1 MKYDIIV
8 IGGSAAGLIA
18 AMTSR
23 KLYKDKKILVIKKL
37 DKELV
42 PCGIPYIFNTL
53 GSVENDFMGIEEK
66 FKANN
71 IDLLIDEVI
80 DGNTEKKKI
89 FTKNGEEFEYDK
101 LVIATGSTP
110 RVIPIP
116 GHDLENVMTIPKNYK
131 YLKKVHEKIKDAKDV
146 VIIGGGF
153 IGVEVAD
160 EIKKSGKNVTL
171 IELEDHL
178 LPASFDKEFGEIAK
192 KEIESDNVKV
202 LLCSKV
208 KEIFGNGKVEK
219 VILENG
225 EELPADVVIIAT
237 GYKPN
242 TELAK
247 KMGIKITELGFI
259 ETDDYMRTSVEDVYA
274 AGDCVQHKD
283 YFTGKPSRLMLASAA
298 VFDARIAASNLY
310 KLKLLRTN
318 KGSLNA
324 YSTMIGGKAFAAAG
338 ITEKVAKNEGFDIVV
353 GRAEVVDRHPG
364 KFEDASKIILK
375 LIFSKECGLLL
386 GAQIVG
392 GKSVGEIINIIS
404 LAIQK
409 EVTAKDLF
417 TMQIGTHPLLTAAPT
432 IYPLTLAAEQALA
445 QM

>member
-37 DKELV
+37 EKELV
-42 PCGIPYIFNTL
+42 PCGIPYIFHTL
-53 GSVENDFMGIEEK
+53 GAVEKDYMGIEEK

-80 DGNTEKKKI
+80 DGNTEEKKI
-89 FTKNGEEFEYDK
+89 ATKEGKEFEYEK
-101 LVIATGSTP
+101 LIIATGSTP
-110 RVIPIP
+110 FIIPIP

-131 YLKKVHEKIKDAKDV
+131 YLGNVKEKLGEATNV

-171 IELEDHL
+171 IEARDYL
-178 LPASFDKEFGEIAK
+178 LPASFDADFGEIAK
-192 KEIESDNVKV
+192 EEIESDNVKV
-202 LLCSKV
+202 LVSTKV
-208 KEIFGNGKVEK
+208 KEIAGNGKVEK
-219 VILENG
+219 VILESG
-225 EELPADVVIIAT
+225 EEIPADIVIMAT

-247 KMGIKITELGFI
+247 KMGIKLSEWGYI
-259 ETDDYMRTSVEDVYA
+259 ETDDYMRTSIKNVYA

-338 ITEKVAKNEGFDIVV
+338 ITEAVAKAEGFDIVI
-353 GRAEVVDRHPG
+353 GKAEVVDRHPG
-364 KFEDASKIILK
+364 KFADASKITMK

-409 EVTAKDLF
+409 EVNVKDLL

-432 IYPLTLAAEQALA
+432 VYPLAMAAEQALA

>member
-23 KLYKDKKILVIKKL
+23 KLYKDKKILVVKKL
-37 DKELV
+37 EKELV
-42 PCGIPYIFNTL
+42 PCGIPYIFHTL
-53 GSVENDFMGIEEK
+53 GAVEKDYMGIEDK

-71 IDLLIDEVI
+71 IDVLIDEVV
-80 DGNTEKKKI
+80 DGNIQEKKI
-89 FTKNGEEFEYDK
+89 VTKSGKEFEYEK

-110 RVIPIP
+110 FIIPIP
-116 GHDLENVMTIPKNYK
+116 GHDLENVYTIPKNYK
-131 YLKKVHEKIKDAKDV
+131 YLGSVQEKIKNAENI

-171 IELEDHL
+171 IEARDYL
-178 LPASFDKEFGEIAK
+178 LPASFDADFGEIAK
-192 KEIESDNVKV
+192 EEIESDNVKV
-202 LLCSKV
+202 LVSTKV
-208 KEIFGNGKVEK
+208 KEIVGNGKVEK

-225 EELPADVVIIAT
+225 EELPADIVIMAT

-247 KMGIKITELGFI
+247 KMGIKVTEWDYI
-259 ETDDYMRTSVEDVYA
+259 ETDDYMRTSVKDVFA

-338 ITEKVAKNEGFDIVV
+338 ITESVAKAEGFDIII
-353 GRAEVVDRHPG
+353 GKAEVVDRHPG
-364 KFEDASKIILK
+364 KFADASKITMK

-409 EVTAKDLF
+409 EVNVKDLL

-432 IYPLTLAAEQALA
+432 VYPLAVAAEQALA

>member
-23 KLYKDKKILVIKKL
+23 KLYKDKSILVVKKL

-42 PCGIPYIFNTL
+42 PCGIPYIFHTL
-53 GSVENDFMGIEEK
+53 GGVEKDYMGIEEK

-80 DGNTEKKKI
+80 EGNTTEKKIK
-89 FTKNGEEFEYDK
+89 TKNGKEFEYDK

-110 RVIPIP
+110 FVIPIP

-131 YLKKVHEKIKDAKDV
+131 YLNDVHEKIKNAENV

-171 IELEDHL
+171 IEARENL
-178 LPASFDKEFGEIAK
+178 LPASFDSDFGEIAK

-202 LLCSKV
+202 LVNTKV
-208 KEIFGNGKVEK
+208 KEILGNGKVEK
-219 VILENG
+219 VVLENG
-225 EELPADVVIIAT
+225 EELPADIVILAT

-247 KMGIKITELGFI
+247 KLGIKISEWGYI
-259 ETDDYMRTSVEDVYA
+259 ETDDYMRTSIKDVYA

-324 YSTMIGGKAFAAAG
+324 YSTMIGSKAFAAAG
-338 ITEKVAKNEGFDIVV
+338 ITEAVAKAEGFDIVV
-353 GRAEVVDRHPG
+353 GKAEVVDRHPG
-364 KFEDASKIILK
+364 KFADASKITMK

-409 EVTAKDLF
+409 EVNVKDLL

-432 IYPLTLAAEQALA
+432 VYPLAVAAEQALA

>member
-8 IGGSAAGLIA
+8 IGGSAAGLVA
-18 AMTSR
+18 ALTSR
-23 KLYKDKKILVIKKL
+23 KLYKDKKILVVKKL
-37 DKELV
+37 EKELV
-42 PCGIPYIFNTL
+42 PCGIPYIFHTL
-53 GSVENDFMGIEEK
+53 GKVENDYMGIEDK
-66 FKANN
+66 FKANG
-71 IDLLIDEVI
+71 IDLLIDEVV
-80 DGNTEKKKI
+80 DGNVNEKKI
-89 FTKNGEEFEYDK
+89 VTKSGKEFEYDK

-110 RVIPIP
+110 FVIPIP
-116 GHDLENVMTIPKNYK
+116 GNDLENVFSIPKNYK
-131 YLKKVHEKIKDAKDV
+131 YLGEVQEKVRNAQNI

-171 IELEDHL
+171 IEAKDYL
-178 LPASFDKEFGEIAK
+178 LPASFDADFGEIAK
-192 KEIESDNVKV
+192 QEIESDNVKV
-202 LLCSKV
+202 LLSTKV
-208 KEIFGNGKVEK
+208 TKIEGNGKVEK

-247 KMGIKITELGFI
+247 NLGIKVTELGYI
-259 ETDDYMRTSVEDVYA
+259 ETDDYMRTSVKDVFA

-310 KLKLLRTN
+310 KLRLLRTN

-324 YSTMIGGKAFAAAG
+324 YSTVIGGKTFASAG
-338 ITEKVAKNEGFDIVV
+338 ITETVAKEEGFDVVV

-364 KFEDASKIILK
+364 KFADASKITMK

-409 EVTAKDLF
+409 DVNIKDLL

-432 IYPLTLAAEQALA
+432 VYPLAIAAEDALSK
-445 QM
+445 M

>member
-1 MKYDIIV
+1 MNYDIVV

-23 KLYKDKKILVIKKL
+23 KLYKDKKILVVKKL
-37 DKELV
+37 EKELV
-42 PCGIPYIFNTL
+42 PCGIPYIFHTL
-53 GSVENDFMGIEEK
+53 GAVEKDYMGIEEK

-71 IDLLIDEVI
+71 IDVLIDEVV
-80 DGNTEKKKI
+80 DGNVEEKKI
-89 FTKNGEEFEYDK
+89 VTKSGKEFEYEK

-110 RVIPIP
+110 FIIPIP
-116 GHDLENVMTIPKNYK
+116 GHDLENVYTIPKNYK
-131 YLKKVHEKIKDAKDV
+131 YLGSVQEKIKNAENI

-171 IELEDHL
+171 IESRDYL
-178 LPASFDKEFGEIAK
+178 LPASFDADFGEIAK
-192 KEIESDNVKV
+192 EEIESDNVKV
-202 LLCSKV
+202 LVSTKV
-208 KEIFGNGKVEK
+208 KEIAGNGKVEK

-225 EELPADVVIIAT
+225 EELPADIVIMAT

-247 KMGIKITELGFI
+247 KMGIKVTEWDYI
-259 ETDDYMRTSVEDVYA
+259 ETDDYMRTSVKDVFA

-338 ITEKVAKNEGFDIVV
+338 ITEAFAKAEGFDIVV
-353 GRAEVVDRHPG
+353 GKAEVVDRHPG
-364 KFEDASKIILK
+364 KFADASKITMK

-409 EVTAKDLF
+409 EVNIKDLL

-432 IYPLTLAAEQALA
+432 VYPLAVAAEQALA

>member
-18 AMTSR
+18 AITSR
-23 KLYKDKKILVIKKL
+23 KLYRDKKILVIKKL
-37 DKELV
+37 EKELV
-42 PCGIPYIFNTL
+42 PCGIPYIFHTL
-53 GSVENDFMGIEEK
+53 GAVEKDYMGIEEK

-71 IDLLIDEVI
+71 IDVLIDEVI
-80 DGNTEKKKI
+80 DGNVENKRI
-89 FTKNGEEFEYDK
+89 LTKGGKEFEYDK
-101 LVIATGSTP
+101 LIIATGSTP
-110 RVIPIP
+110 FVIPIP

-131 YLKKVHEKIKDAKDV
+131 YLGNVHEKIKNAKNV
-146 VIIGGGF
+146 IIIGGGF

-171 IELEDHL
+171 IEARDYL
-178 LPASFDKEFGEIAK
+178 LPASFDSDFGEIAK
-192 KEIESDNVKV
+192 QEIEGDNVKV
-202 LLCSKV
+202 LLSTKV
-208 KEIFGNGKVEK
+208 KEIVGDNKVEK

-225 EELPADVVIIAT
+225 EEIPADVVILAT

-247 KMGIKITELGFI
+247 KLGIKISEWGYI
-259 ETDDYMRTSVEDVYA
+259 ETDDYMRTSIKDVYA

-324 YSTMIGGKAFAAAG
+324 YSTMIGSKAFAAAG
-338 ITEKVAKNEGFDIVV
+338 ITEAVAKAEGFDVII

-364 KFEDASKIILK
+364 KFADASKIIMK

-409 EVTAKDLF
+409 EVNVKDLL

-432 IYPLTLAAEQALA
+432 VYPLAVAAEQALA

>member
-8 IGGSAAGLIA
+8 IGGSAAGVIV

-37 DKELV
+37 EKELV
-42 PCGIPYIFNTL
+42 PCGIPYIFHTL

-71 IDLLIDEVI
+71 IDLIIDEVI
-80 DGNTEKKKI
+80 DGNTEEKKI
-89 FTKNGEEFEYDK
+89 ITKEGKEFEYDK

-110 RVIPIP
+110 YVIPIP
-116 GHDLENVMTIPKNYK
+116 GHELENVVTIPKNFK
-131 YLKKVHEKIKDAKDV
+131 YLTKVQEKLKEAKNV

-153 IGVEVAD
+153 IGIEVAD
-160 EIKKSGKNVTL
+160 EIKKAGKNVTL
-171 IELEDHL
+171 IEAMKHL
-178 LPASFDKEFGEIAK
+178 LPASFDSDFGNIAK
-192 KEIESDNVKV
+192 EEIESDNVRV
-202 LLCSKV
+202 LVNTKA
-208 KEIFGNGKVEK
+208 KEISGNGKVEK

-225 EELPADVVIIAT
+225 EEISADLVIMAT

-242 TELAK
+242 SDLAK
-247 KMGIKITELGFI
+247 KMGIKTTDWGYI
-259 ETDDYMRTSVEDVYA
+259 ETDDYMRTSVKDVFA

-283 YFTGKPSRLMLASAA
+283 YFTGKPSKLMLASAA
-298 VFDARIAASNLY
+298 VFDARIAAFNLY
-310 KLKLLRTN
+310 KLRLLRTN

-338 ITEKVAKNEGFDIVV
+338 ITEAVAKAEGFDIIV
-353 GRAEVVDRHPG
+353 GKAEVVDRHPG
-364 KFEDASKIILK
+364 KFADASKIILK
-375 LIFSKECGLLL
+375 LIFSKECGTLL

-392 GKSVGEIINIIS
+392 GKSVGEMINIIS

-409 EVTAKDLF
+409 GLNIKDLL
-417 TMQIGTHPLLTAAPT
+417 TMQIGTHPLLTSAPT
-432 IYPLTLAAEQALA
+432 VYPLAVAAEQALSK
-445 QM
+445 M

>member
-1 MKYDIIV
+1 MNYDIVV

-23 KLYKDKKILVIKKL
+23 KLYKDKKILVVKKL
-37 DKELV
+37 EKELV
-42 PCGIPYIFNTL
+42 PCGIPYIFHTL
-53 GSVENDFMGIEEK
+53 GAVEKDYMGIEEK

-71 IDLLIDEVI
+71 IDVLIDEVV
-80 DGNTEKKKI
+80 DGNVEEKKI
-89 FTKNGEEFEYDK
+89 VTKSGKEFEYEK

-110 RVIPIP
+110 FIIPIP
-116 GHDLENVMTIPKNYK
+116 GHDLENVYTIPKNYK
-131 YLKKVHEKIKDAKDV
+131 YLGSVQEKIKNAENI

-171 IELEDHL
+171 IESRDYL
-178 LPASFDKEFGEIAK
+178 LPASFDADFGEIAK
-192 KEIESDNVKV
+192 EEIESDNVKV
-202 LLCSKV
+202 LVSTKV
-208 KEIFGNGKVEK
+208 KEIAGNGKVEK

-225 EELPADVVIIAT
+225 EELPADIVIMAT

-247 KMGIKITELGFI
+247 KMGIKVTEWDYI
-259 ETDDYMRTSVEDVYA
+259 ETDDYMRTSVKDVFA

-338 ITEKVAKNEGFDIVV
+338 ITEAVAKAEGFDIVV
-353 GRAEVVDRHPG
+353 GKAEVVDRHPG
-364 KFEDASKIILK
+364 KFADASKITMK

-409 EVTAKDLF
+409 EVNIKDLL

-432 IYPLTLAAEQALA
+432 VYPLAVAAEQALA

>member
-18 AMTSR
+18 AITSR
-23 KLYKDKKILVIKKL
+23 KLYRDKKILVIKKL
-37 DKELV
+37 EKELV
-42 PCGIPYIFNTL
+42 PCGIPYIFHTL
-53 GSVENDFMGIEEK
+53 GAVEKDYMGIEEK

-71 IDLLIDEVI
+71 IDVLIDEVI
-80 DGNTEKKKI
+80 DGNVKSKRVL
-89 FTKNGEEFEYDK
+89 TKGGKEFEYDK
-101 LVIATGSTP
+101 LIIATGSTP
-110 RVIPIP
+110 FVIPIP
-116 GHDLENVMTIPKNYK
+116 GRDLENVMTIPKNYK
-131 YLKKVHEKIKDAKDV
+131 YLGNVHEKIKNAKNV
-146 VIIGGGF
+146 IIIGGGF

-171 IELEDHL
+171 IEARDYL
-178 LPASFDKEFGEIAK
+178 LPASFDSDFGEIAK
-192 KEIESDNVKV
+192 QEIEGDNVKV
-202 LLCSKV
+202 FLSTKV
-208 KEIFGNGKVEK
+208 KEIVGNDKVEK

-225 EELPADVVIIAT
+225 EEIPADVVILAT

-247 KMGIKITELGFI
+247 KLGIKISEWGYI
-259 ETDDYMRTSVEDVYA
+259 ETDDYMRTSIKDVYA

-324 YSTMIGGKAFAAAG
+324 YSTMIGSKAFAAAG
-338 ITEKVAKNEGFDIVV
+338 ITEAVAKEEGFDVIV

-364 KFEDASKIILK
+364 KFADASKIIMK

-409 EVTAKDLF
+409 EVNVKDLL

-432 IYPLTLAAEQALA
+432 VYPLSIAAEQALA

>member
-1 MKYDIIV
+1 
-8 IGGSAAGLIA
+8 
-18 AMTSR
+18 MTSR
-23 KLYKDKKILVIKKL
+23 KIYKDKKILVIKKL
-37 DKELV
+37 EKELV
-42 PCGIPYIFNTL
+42 PCGIPYIFHTL
-53 GSVENDFMGIEEK
+53 GTVEKDYMGIEEK
-66 FKANN
+66 FKSNN
-71 IDLLIDEVI
+71 IDLEIDEVI
-80 DGNTEKKKI
+80 DGNVEEKKLE
-89 FTKNGEEFEYDK
+89 TKNGKVFEYDK
-101 LVIATGSTP
+101 LVITTGSTP
-110 RVIPIP
+110 FVIPIP

-131 YLKKVHEKIKDAKDV
+131 YLGNVQEKLKDANNI

-171 IELEDHL
+171 IEAKDYL
-178 LPASFDKEFGEIAK
+178 LPASFDADFGNIAK
-192 KEIESDNVKV
+192 QEIESDNVKV
-202 LLCSKV
+202 LVSTKV
-208 KEIFGNGKVEK
+208 NKIEGNGKVEK

-225 EELPADVVIIAT
+225 EEIPADIVIMAT

-242 TELAK
+242 TDLAK
-247 KMGIKITELGFI
+247 KMGIKVTEWGYI
-259 ETDDYMRTSVEDVYA
+259 ETDDYMRTSAKDVFA

-338 ITEKVAKNEGFDIVV
+338 ITEAVAKAEGFDIIV
-353 GRAEVVDRHPG
+353 GKAEVVDRHPG
-364 KFEDASKIILK
+364 KFADASKITMK

-409 EVTAKDLF
+409 EVNIKDLL

-432 IYPLTLAAEQALA
+432 VYPLAVAAEQALS

>member
-37 DKELV
+37 EKELV
-42 PCGIPYIFNTL
+42 PCGIPYIFHTL
-53 GSVENDFMGIEEK
+53 GAVEKDYMGIEEK

-80 DGNTEKKKI
+80 DGNTEEKKI
-89 FTKNGEEFEYDK
+89 ATKEGKEFEYEK
-101 LVIATGSTP
+101 LIIATGSTP
-110 RVIPIP
+110 FIIPIP

-131 YLKKVHEKIKDAKDV
+131 YLGNVKEKLGEATNV

-171 IELEDHL
+171 IEARDYL
-178 LPASFDKEFGEIAK
+178 LPASFDADFGEIAK
-192 KEIESDNVKV
+192 EEIESDNVKV
-202 LLCSKV
+202 LVSTKV
-208 KEIFGNGKVEK
+208 KEIAGNGKVEK
-219 VILENG
+219 VILESG
-225 EELPADVVIIAT
+225 EEIPADIVIMAT

-247 KMGIKITELGFI
+247 KMGIKLSEWGYI
-259 ETDDYMRTSVEDVYA
+259 ETDDYMRTSIKNVYA

-338 ITEKVAKNEGFDIVV
+338 ITEAVAKAEGFDIVI
-353 GRAEVVDRHPG
+353 GKAEVVDRHPG
-364 KFEDASKIILK
+364 KFADASKITMK

-409 EVTAKDLF
+409 EVNVKDLL
-417 TMQIGTHPLLTAAPT
+417 TMQIKQIPADTGICFIFPLPILMLPV
-432 IYPLTLAAEQALA
+432 
-445 QM
+445 

>member
-23 KLYKDKKILVIKKL
+23 KIYKDKKILVVKKL
-37 DKELV
+37 EKELV
-42 PCGIPYIFNTL
+42 PCGIPYIFHTL
-53 GSVENDFMGIEEK
+53 GAVEKDYMGIEEK

-71 IDLLIDEVI
+71 IDLLIDEVV
-80 DGNTEKKKI
+80 DGNVQEKKI
-89 FTKNGEEFEYDK
+89 VTKSGKEFEYEK

-110 RVIPIP
+110 FVIPIP

-131 YLKKVHEKIKDAKDV
+131 YLGNVQEKLKDAENI

-171 IELEDHL
+171 IEARDYL
-178 LPASFDKEFGEIAK
+178 LPASFDADFGEIAK
-192 KEIESDNVKV
+192 EEIESDNVKV
-202 LLCSKV
+202 LVSTKV
-208 KEIFGNGKVEK
+208 KEIAGNGKVEK

-225 EELPADVVIIAT
+225 EELPADIVIMAT

-247 KMGIKITELGFI
+247 KMGIKVTEWGYI
-259 ETDDYMRTSVEDVYA
+259 ETDDYMRTSAQDVFA

-338 ITEKVAKNEGFDIVV
+338 ITEAVAKAEGFDIVV
-353 GRAEVVDRHPG
+353 GKAEVVDRHPG
-364 KFEDASKIILK
+364 KFADASKITMK

-409 EVTAKDLF
+409 EVNIKDLL

-432 IYPLTLAAEQALA
+432 VYPLAVAAEQALA

>member
-23 KLYKDKKILVIKKL
+23 KLYKDKKILVVKKL
-37 DKELV
+37 EKELV
-42 PCGIPYIFNTL
+42 PCGIPYIFHTL
-53 GSVENDFMGIEEK
+53 GAVEKDYMGIEEK

-71 IDLLIDEVI
+71 VDVLIDEVV
-80 DGNTEKKKI
+80 DGNVQEKKI
-89 FTKNGEEFEYDK
+89 VTKSGKEFEYEK

-110 RVIPIP
+110 FVIPIP
-116 GHDLENVMTIPKNYK
+116 GHNLENVYTIPKNYK
-131 YLKKVHEKIKDAKDV
+131 YLGTVQEKIKNSENI

-171 IELEDHL
+171 IEARDYL
-178 LPASFDKEFGEIAK
+178 LPASFDADFGEIAK

-202 LLCSKV
+202 LVSTKV
-208 KEIFGNGKVEK
+208 KEIAGNGKVEE

-225 EELPADVVIIAT
+225 EELPADIVIMAT

-247 KMGIKITELGFI
+247 KMGIKVTEWGFI
-259 ETDDYMRTSVEDVYA
+259 ETDDYMRTSVKDVFA

-338 ITEKVAKNEGFDIVV
+338 ITEAVAKAEGFDIVI
-353 GRAEVVDRHPG
+353 GKAEVVDRHPG
-364 KFEDASKIILK
+364 KFADASKITMK

-409 EVTAKDLF
+409 EVNVKDLL

-432 IYPLTLAAEQALA
+432 VYPLAVAAEQALA